1 MYRGVLLTFIV
12 WEGLSSQIKQHK
24 GKLLALLTK
33 LIIFLY
39 DVRAVTHKIN
49 SYIRQYYVNEK
60 SQINMNNYESSVI
73 NCRYLWIYLW
83 KFFVVNFFG
92 ITIFQ

>member
-1 MYRGVLLTFIV
+1 MYRGVLLTFIA

-24 GKLLALLTK
+24 SRLLTK

-39 DVRAVTHKIN
+39 DVRAVTHKI
-49 SYIRQYYVNEK
+49 SSHIRQYYVNEK
-60 SQINMNNYESSVI
+60 SQINMNNYETSVI